1 MMRVTSWHASAA
13 LMLVSKSPSQI
24 NRLFSGDLRSRFEAA
39 SIVYINI
46 CQSVSLVM
54 SVLKYAFAVLFAVIC
69 LGAVGCGESRPDPRD
84 NPDFNEAGMND
95 PSVYKMD

>member
-1 MMRVTSWHASAA
+1 
-13 LMLVSKSPSQI
+13 
-24 NRLFSGDLRSRFEAA
+24 
-39 SIVYINI
+39 
-46 CQSVSLVM
+46 M
-54 SVLKYAFAVLFAVIC
+54 SVLKYTFAVLFAVIC